1 MRSFLD
7 GTLMTIIIFLG
18 VLSGMLLYSLMLS
31 DVDAKTY
38 QYGMLRALGFKKRM
52 LIGMICEQAI
62 GFSIPGL
69 LLGTMIAWILN
80 IELRRIIFV
89 EAQNYLTYEL
99 AGNAVIIG
107 VVFGLLMPVV
117 ANYLPIK
124 SAMGQTLRN
133 ALDLSKRTDGEIG
146 VKIQKLEQIGMD
158 TNQLIVSV
166 LLISI
171 GFSTY
176 YVVPYGFIHNN
187 LSLVSTVMNLL
198 LVLIMMG
205 LSMICVL
212 IFPFLEQLLLW
223 ITLNTCCRRD
233 NKLKKVIESNMDGH
247 RKRNSKT
254 SIMFTLA
261 ISFLIFSAS
270 SFELLS
276 TLIEKTVLS
285 FIGADLQAI
294 ALSGYIHEI
303 PIANFLD

>member
-223 ITLNTCCRRD
+223 TTLNTCCRRD